1 MIGLLLMVLEQEL
14 TMARVY
20 DKVRDAAANHSSMC
34 ERSSFDAD
42 NATVDT
48 LSRVKEIREVVR

>member
-20 DKVRDAAANHSSMC
+20 DKVRDAGSQSQ
-34 ERSSFDAD
+34 FD
-42 NATVDT
+42 V
-48 LSRVKEIREVVR
+48 

>member
-20 DKVRDAAANHSSMC
+20 DKVGDDGANQSS
-34 ERSSFDAD
+34 
-42 NATVDT
+42 NA
-48 LSRVKEIREVVR
+48 